1 MPEKPRPLF
10 IRSDP
15 FETPTFREIDP
26 VPTLFETNIAIAY
39 AISIMDNCFPWKRTY
54 MTVDGKRIPCEV
66 YRFKTGEEEKIIAIA
81 DSLIADVNK
90 KGEILKYT
98 PFTYFVRR

>member
-1 MPEKPRPLF
+1 MSELRPLF
-10 IRSDP
+10 IESDP

-39 AISIMDNCFPWKRTY
+39 ARYIMVNCAPWKRTY
-54 MTVDGKRIPCEV
+54 MSMDGKKIPCQV
-66 YRFKTGEEEKIIAIA
+66 YRFKNGEEEKIVAVA
-81 DSLIADVNK
+81 DSLIADIDE
-90 KGEILKYT
+90 KGKILKYI